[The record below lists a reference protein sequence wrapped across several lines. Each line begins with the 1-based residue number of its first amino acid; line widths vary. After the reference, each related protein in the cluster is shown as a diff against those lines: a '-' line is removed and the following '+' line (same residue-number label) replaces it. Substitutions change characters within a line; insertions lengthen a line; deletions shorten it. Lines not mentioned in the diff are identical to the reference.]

1 MITNPVYDPGD
12 GTVEENTKEQ
22 NGENTTYN
30 EIKDIT
36 VRISCNMWKFWYV
49 FDNQIIII
57 YIATCISSI
66 AKQSRGTSK
75 TARAIQF
82 EKRCGQSIYRIR
94 QGK

>member
-36 VRISCNMWKFWYV
+36 VRISCTLKF
-49 FDNQIIII
+49 
-57 YIATCISSI
+57 
-66 AKQSRGTSK
+66 
-75 TARAIQF
+75 
-82 EKRCGQSIYRIR
+82 
-94 QGK
+94 